1 MGSPTG
7 VQIQNFRISDA
18 RKRNAVSERVEV
30 IISRD
35 LTICTEE
42 IN

>member
-1 MGSPTG
+1 MGGPTG
-7 VQIQNFRISDA
+7 VQIQIIRIYDA
-18 RKRNAVSERVEV
+18 RKRIAVFERVEV

>member
-1 MGSPTG
+1 MRGPTG

>member
-1 MGSPTG
+1 MGGPTG
-7 VQIQNFRISDA
+7 VQIQIFRISDA
-18 RKRNAVSERVEV
+18 RKRIAVFECVEV